1 LTGAEQAWLILSKQ
15 LCQPVSAGRKCGRK
29 PAACLESKGSV
40 NREWCNFVWNGA
52 AVRLPPGERLPG
64 PDMREE
70 LPKHVRRNRILP
82 VTAWSLTAVM
92 ALAIVGNALFGQQS
106 KPVPA
111 QAGLEPQ
118 AESDPAVPQV
128 GVRTIQLKFDPVVE
142 AVQRELITAGYYK
155 GIADGVNGR
164 KTRQA
169 VKAYQ
174 EAVGL
179 KPDGQPTAELAEHI
193 RFTRAVAQAALFTGT
208 IEAAP
213 DADIRAA
220 IRRVQTALTELSYS
234 PGAVDGELT
243 RQTRDAIIAF
253 QRDRNMPQTGEIND
267 ALMAEL
273 GKAGAQAEAQ
283 SP

>member
-1 LTGAEQAWLILSKQ
+1 MH
-15 LCQPVSAGRKCGRK
+15 
-29 PAACLESKGSV
+29 
-40 NREWCNFVWNGA
+40 
-52 AVRLPPGERLPG
+52 
-64 PDMREE
+64 DE
-70 LPKHVRRNRILP
+70 LPKQPRRNRILP
-82 VTAWSLTAVM
+82 FTAWTLSAVM
-92 ALAIVGNALFGQQS
+92 AFAIVGNALFGQQPRPL
-106 KPVPA
+106 PV

-118 AESDPAVPQV
+118 ASVDAAGPETPQV

-155 GIADGVNGR
+155 GIADGINGR

-169 VKAYQ
+169 VIAYQ

-179 KPDGQPTAELAEHI
+179 QPDGQPTAELAEHI

-234 PGAVDGELT
+234 PGAVNGELT

-253 QRDRNMPQTGEIND
+253 QRDHNMPETGEIND

-273 GKAGAQAEAQ
+273 GRAGAQPQAQ
-283 SP
+283 PQAQAP